1 MNLTTLGGRKFILS
15 IGCGIVSSLL
25 LWFGKLD
32 ANNYTM
38 LIGFTIGA
46 YITGGTID
54 NLKSMTKEE
63 L

>member
-1 MNLTTLGGRKFILS
+1 MSLTSLGGRKFILCV
-15 IGCGIVSSLL
+15 GCGIVSSLL

-32 ANNYTM
+32 AANYTM

-54 NLKSMTKEE
+54 NIKGINKQGE
-63 L
+63 

>member
-1 MNLTTLGGRKFILS
+1 MDLTPLGGRKFVLCV
-15 IGCGIVSSLL
+15 GCGIVASFL
-25 LWFGKLD
+25 LWYGKLD

-54 NLKSMTKEE
+54 NIKNSLKE
-63 L
+63 

>member
-1 MNLTTLGGRKFILS
+1 MNYTSLGGRKFILC
-15 IGCGIVSSLL
+15 IGCGVVSSIL

-46 YITGGTID
+46 YIAGGTID
-54 NLKSMTKEE
+54 NIKNFTKE
-63 L
+63 

>member
-1 MNLTTLGGRKFILS
+1 MDITSLGGRKFILS
-15 IGCGIVSSLL
+15 VGCGIVSSIL

-54 NLKSMTKEE
+54 NIKNSIKE
-63 L
+63 